1 MRNGIPGRQP
11 SYTQKLALFGVGKVV
26 RGGGPHVCAI
36 GEFEIEFL
44 VADSSVVFVE
54 FVKLSFLKE
63 EDCVPEILFDFPD
76 QS

>member
-1 MRNGIPGRQP
+1 LEGQEG
-11 SYTQKLALFGVGKVV
+11 GGE
-26 RGGGPHVCAI
+26 GGPHVCAI

-76 QS
+76 QN